1 MRPSS
6 STGGHG
12 ARLWPAPWRAHRH
25 PFWLVSS
32 LLRSACRRLLMAL
45 APVMLL
51 VSAVWL
57 PPGAGAQTISEVV
70 FLPQTYYVG
79 DIVEARVVIRST
91 DVLDLVVP
99 AALPDTPW
107 VDLRS
112 VQVLQRAD
120 GYEVRIVFQPFF
132 IGTRRLPP
140 IPMGALT
147 VSGVSAVVSRLE
159 TGAGEELEP
168 EPVRDQ
174 LLLPGTELLIG
185 VAIIAIIGA
194 PLLVLLTG
202 GWLRATLRRLQAR
215 YRENRPY
222 RSLQKGLRQLQTDM
236 HELDGKRFYIRLV
249 DLLRD
254 YLGGR
259 FSQSLRS
266 ATTGELEVQL
276 RREGIDTNHRRQ
288 LVELFHFS
296 DLVKFAS
303 HRVTVDDRSRHLEEV
318 RSISAELQ
326 KQPREEDQRVGA

>member
-1 MRPSS
+1 MKAAAN
-6 STGGHG
+6 T
-12 ARLWPAPWRAHRH
+12 A
-25 PFWLVSS
+25 V
-32 LLRSACRRLLMAL
+32 LLAATVLLGLL
-45 APVMLL
+45 ATEP
-51 VSAVWL
+51 L
-57 PPGAGAQTISEVV
+57 PAQTISEVV

-79 DIVEARVVIRST
+79 DVVEARVVIRST

-99 AALPDTPW
+99 AELPDTAW

-132 IGTRRLPP
+132 IGTRRLPA

-159 TGAGEELEP
+159 SSSGEELEP
-168 EPVRDQ
+168 EAVRDQ

-185 VAIIAIIGA
+185 AAIIAIIGT
-194 PLLVLLTG
+194 PLLLLLTG
-202 GWLRATLRRLQAR
+202 GWLRGTVRRLRAR

-222 RSLQKGLRQLQTDM
+222 RSLQKALRQLQSDM

-249 DLLRD
+249 DLMRD

-259 FSQSLRS
+259 FGSSLRS
-266 ATTGELEVQL
+266 ATTGELDVQL
-276 RREGIDTNHRRQ
+276 RRAGVDADHRRQ

-296 DLVKFAS
+296 DLVKFANR
-303 HRVTVDDRSRHLEEV
+303 RVTVDDRTRHLEEV
-318 RSISAELQ
+318 RSISGELQ
-326 KQPREEDQRVGA
+326 RQRHEEARRVGA